1 MEQLVVDANVL
12 IAYLVRSEEFHQRA
26 QDYIDG
32 LENGEYT
39 FHLPMLVMVEV
50 MATLNRRSQR
60 NRSAI
65 LVAWQ
70 QTVDDWENSGKVI
83 LYPLDRNRMELARSG
98 TKQHRLRGAD
108 SIIASLAQ
116 ELSLPLK
123 TFDQEILAR
132 YLQASV

>member
-1 MEQLVVDANVL
+1 MDQIVVDTNVL
-12 IAYLVRSEEFHQRA
+12 IAYLVRSEEFHERA
-26 QDYIDG
+26 QNYIDG

-65 LVAWQ
+65 LEAWQ
-70 QTVDDWENSGKVI
+70 QTVSDWENSGKLV
-83 LYPLDRNRMELARSG
+83 LYPLDRNRMELATSC
-98 TKQHRLRGAD
+98 TKEHRLRGAD
-108 SIIASLAQ
+108 SIIAALTQ

-123 TFDQEILAR
+123 TFDREILAR

>member
-1 MEQLVVDANVL
+1 MEHLVVDANVL

-26 QDYIDG
+26 QGYIDG
-32 LENGEYT
+32 LGNGEYT

-83 LYPLDRNRMELARSG
+83 LYPLDRNRMELAISC